1 MTGVRGV
8 DADGVGV
15 PGADVRGSGARGPGT
30 RGRDAR
36 GAGGR
41 DVGGRGVAGRA
52 PGAPD
57 ARTNAPAPAPRPA
70 AAHPTTARLTGVRP
84 TAARPTRVRAAPVR
98 RLVLGLLAAA
108 VLAGCTSGPT
118 EAAPGTT
125 GTPSTPAASGSR
137 ATATPDPAPSR
148 GAPTPTPE
156 GTLLVADF
164 GSDTVTFVDPGQGG
178 SGRNGGAIA
187 SVEVGT
193 APYGLV
199 VGEDGRAWVATAE
212 GVAVVDTRRRTR
224 LALIPYE
231 TETGPVTTGEYRG
244 GGMGIAL
251 APDGRH
257 VYVGVNV
264 PGGNG
269 TLEVIDTATRE
280 VTGVA
285 GVGRRPFDV
294 DVSPDGREVYA
305 TNHDSFDVTAVDADT
320 LGTRRMEVAPYGTEG
335 GLGSW
340 LKPHYAVVRPQD
352 GRLLLPFEG
361 ERLAV
366 LDPRDGT
373 VTIEPMTADTHQ
385 HGAAL
390 APDGTLLV
398 VGTGPIGS
406 ADEGPSLTVRAPDG
420 EERIVPLEGPHEDV
434 AVSADGN
441 TAYVT
446 GGFTRDGYWN
456 GITVVELDKLDNA
469 RARPNGEKNKP
480 IRLAAGNRPLGI
492 AIL

>member
-1 MTGVRGV
+1 MTGVRG
-8 DADGVGV
+8 
-15 PGADVRGSGARGPGT
+15 AR
-30 RGRDAR
+30 A
-36 GAGGR
+36 AS
-41 DVGGRGVAGRA
+41 AAA
-52 PGAPD
+52 PS
-57 ARTNAPAPAPRPA
+57 RTPSTPSAPRTPRT
-70 AAHPTTARLTGVRP
+70 PRVSRARRFTL
-84 TAARPTRVRAAPVR
+84 A
-98 RLVLGLLAAA
+98 LAAA
-108 VLAGCTSGPT
+108 AALAGCTSGTT
-118 EAAPGTT
+118 EAAPDPTGTT
-125 GTPSTPAASGSR
+125 APNTTAPAAPDPSR
-137 ATATPDPAPSR
+137 APTGRTPQ
-148 GAPTPTPE
+148 

-164 GSDTVTFVDPGQGG
+164 GSDTVTFVDPGRDG
-178 SGRNGGAIA
+178 SGEGGAPIA

-212 GVAVVDTRRRTR
+212 GVAVVDTQRRTR
-224 LALIPYE
+224 LGIVPYE

-269 TLEVIDTATRE
+269 TVEVIDTATRE

-305 TNHDSFDVTAVDADT
+305 TDHDSFDVTAVDADT
-320 LGTRRMEVAPYGTEG
+320 LRTRRMEVAPYGTEG

-366 LDPRDGT
+366 LDPRTGEVT
-373 VTIEPMTADTHQ
+373 VERMTANTHQ

-406 ADEGPSLTVRAPDG
+406 DDEDPSLTVRAPDG
-420 EERIVPLEGPHEDV
+420 KERTVPLAGPHEDV
-434 AVSADGN
+434 AVSADGR

-456 GITVVELDKLDNA
+456 GITVVDLRD
-469 RARPNGEKNKP
+469 EKSEP
-480 IRLAAGNRPLGI
+480 VRLEAGNRPLGI

>member
-1 MTGVRGV
+1 M
-8 DADGVGV
+8 A
-15 PGADVRGSGARGPGT
+15 
-30 RGRDAR
+30 
-36 GAGGR
+36 
-41 DVGGRGVAGRA
+41 
-52 PGAPD
+52 
-57 ARTNAPAPAPRPA
+57 
-70 AAHPTTARLTGVRP
+70 
-84 TAARPTRVRAAPVR
+84 
-98 RLVLGLLAAA
+98 LAAA
-108 VLAGCTSGPT
+108 AALAGCTSGTT
-118 EAAPGTT
+118 EAAPDPTGTT
-125 GTPSTPAASGSR
+125 APNTTAPAAPDPSR
-137 ATATPDPAPSR
+137 APTGRTPQ
-148 GAPTPTPE
+148 

-164 GSDTVTFVDPGQGG
+164 GSDTVTFVDPGRDG
-178 SGRNGGAIA
+178 SGEGGAPIA

-212 GVAVVDTRRRTR
+212 GVAVVDTQRRTR
-224 LALIPYE
+224 LGIVPYE

-269 TLEVIDTATRE
+269 TVEVIDTATRE

-305 TNHDSFDVTAVDADT
+305 TDHDSFDVTAVDADT
-320 LGTRRMEVAPYGTEG
+320 LRTRRMEVAPYGTEG

-366 LDPRDGT
+366 LDPRTGEVT
-373 VTIEPMTADTHQ
+373 VERMTANTHQ

-406 ADEGPSLTVRAPDG
+406 DDEDPSLTVRAPDG
-420 EERIVPLEGPHEDV
+420 KERTVPLDGPHEDV
-434 AVSADGN
+434 AVSADGR

-456 GITVVELDKLDNA
+456 GITVVDLRD
-469 RARPNGEKNKP
+469 EKSEP
-480 IRLAAGNRPLGI
+480 VRLEAGNRPLGI